1 VPRLRGKVAGLIVAT
16 AAVLLVAA
24 CGGGSSSASTT
35 SAPGTGGAAGNN
47 AFTAYVDCLNKNG
60 VPISLPSGGPR
71 TRPSGGAGPYGNRP
85 SGAARPYGNRPS
97 GAARQFG
104 GGGTRPS
111 GAPRPHPSGSAGAR
125 FPGGGFGNG
134 GGFFGKP
141 ANVDDAT
148 WQKAQQACASVRPS
162 AGPGGAGRRGAGG
175 TQNAAFANC
184 MKDHGVTSLQN
195 LSTTDPTVKKALA
208 VCQVLRQAQPSAT
221 PTA

>member
-1 VPRLRGKVAGLIVAT
+1 VAT

-35 SAPGTGGAAGNN
+35 GAPGTGTAGGNN

-60 VPISLPSGGPR
+60 VPITLPSGGPR
-71 TRPSGGAGPYGNRP
+71 TRPSGGA
-85 SGAARPYGNRPS
+85 RPYGNRPS
-97 GAARQFG
+97 GGFG
-104 GGGTRPS
+104 GPDSSGTRPS
-111 GAPRPHPSGSAGAR
+111 GAPRPRPSGSAGAR

-148 WQKAQQACASVRPS
+148 WQKAQQACSSVRPS
-162 AGPGGAGRRGAGG
+162 AGPGGRQGAGG
-175 TQNAAFANC
+175 TRNAAFENC